1 LNATRIIPI
10 LFHENGRK
18 ELNAQ
23 QLQNGFDPLAEGQA
37 MMRLIAELYPI
48 CRSITGDG
56 LRETLRLLQ
65 REIPLELRE
74 VPTGTQVFDWTVPK
88 EWNIRDAFVKNAKGE
103 RVIDFQKSN
112 LHVVNYS
119 VPVRR
124 WMGLAELKEHLHT
137 LPAHPDWIPY
147 RTSYYKEDWGFCLS
161 EKQLAGLKDEE
172 YEVWIDST
180 LEDGNLTYGEYL
192 LPGETRDEVLISCHA
207 CHPSLCNDNL
217 SGIALAVSLARA
229 LQLAPR
235 RYSYRFLFI
244 PGTIGAIT
252 WLAKNEAKI
261 ANIKHGLVLTG
272 VGDAGALHYKKS
284 RKGASE
290 IDRAAA
296 HVLKHSGQPHE
307 ILEFSPYGYDERQY
321 CSPGIDLSMG
331 RLSRTPHGTFPEYHT
346 SADNLE
352 FVHADK
358 LGEALAVG
366 LEILSVLENNGRYVN
381 LNPKCEPQLGKR
393 GLYRM
398 IGGTAEAGV
407 SEMAMLWVLNQ
418 SDGKNSL
425 LDIAERSGTRFEA
438 IRKAAEALEEHKLL
452 RKELKSVPQ
461 AAR

>member
-1 LNATRIIPI
+1 LC
-10 LFHENGRK
+10 HESGLK
-18 ELNAQ
+18 KLSAQ
-23 QLQNGFDPLAEGQA
+23 GLQPGFEPLTQGQA

-65 REIPLELRE
+65 REIPLEMRE

-88 EWNIRDAFVKNAKGE
+88 EWNIRDAYVKNAKGE

-119 VPVRR
+119 VPVRQR
-124 WMGLAELKEHLHT
+124 MRLAELKEHLFT

-147 RTSYYKEDWGFCLS
+147 RTSYYKESWGFCLP
-161 EKQLAGLKDEE
+161 ENQLASMANEE
-172 YEVWIDST
+172 YEVCIDST
-180 LEDGNLTYGEYL
+180 LEDGHLTYGEYF

-217 SGIALAVSLARA
+217 SGIALAISIAQRMQA
-229 LQLAPR
+229 APR

-252 WLAKNEAKI
+252 WLAKNEDKLG
-261 ANIKHGLVLTG
+261 NIQHGLVLTG
-272 VGDAGALHYKKS
+272 VGDSGVLHYKKS
-284 RKGASE
+284 RKGNAE
-290 IDRAAA
+290 IDRVAT
-296 HVLKHSGQPHE
+296 HVLKQSKQGHE

-321 CSPGIDLSMG
+321 CSPGINLSVG
-331 RLSRTPHGTFPEYHT
+331 RLSRAPHGTFPEYHT

-352 FVHADK
+352 FVHADR
-358 LGEALAVG
+358 LGEALAVS
-366 LEILSVLENNGRYVN
+366 LEILSVLENNSTFVN

-398 IGGTAEAGV
+398 VGGTADAGV

-425 LDIAERSGTRFEA
+425 LDIAERAGMSFEG

-452 RKELKSVPQ
+452 RREIKSVPQ